1 MRETNPEV
9 AECGYN
15 FFYNYCLS
23 LLPDGISQ
31 TESRNYSIGNWMRG
45 ETGYEE
51 SVRASL
57 ADFTSGT
64 EAELLGLSMIMDGL
78 YTTNIY
84 MNMNFG
90 WAIGLKLISN
100 ETEAPPTPPTP
111 NDPTPDNPT
120 TTTDTPTVTTAVLG
134 VSAAPEVAVLGEAAA
149 PQIGVLGESKGPG
162 TGDNAPLVGW
172 SLTALGAVICLT
184 AFALKKKKK
193 LRNE

>member
-1 MRETNPEV
+1 M
-9 AECGYN
+9 GD
-15 FFYNYCLS
+15 S
-23 LLPDGISQ
+23 
-31 TESRNYSIGNWMRG
+31 
-45 ETGYEE
+45 
-51 SVRASL
+51 
-57 ADFTSGT
+57 
-64 EAELLGLSMIMDGL
+64 
-78 YTTNIY
+78 
-84 MNMNFG
+84 
-90 WAIGLKLISN
+90 LKLISN

-184 AFALKKKKK
+184 AFALKKKEKIEK
-193 LRNE
+193 